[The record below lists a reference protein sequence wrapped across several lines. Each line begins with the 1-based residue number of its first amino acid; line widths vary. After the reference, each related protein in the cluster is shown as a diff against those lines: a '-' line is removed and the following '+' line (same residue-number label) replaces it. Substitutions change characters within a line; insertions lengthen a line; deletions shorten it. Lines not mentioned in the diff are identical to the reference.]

1 MRLPFTSPRKAP
13 EPTTATDPAQ
23 RTGSEGSHSDQAMG
37 AAGSG
42 DEGASDRSTKSMP
55 LDTPATSYSST
66 TSANDR
72 RGKKLGVYK
81 LSGSYWRCFKG
92 TLGNVR

>member
-1 MRLPFTSPRKAP
+1 MRLPFTTSRKAP

-23 RTGSEGSHSDQAMG
+23 RTGDEESHSDQAMG
-37 AAGSG
+37 GAGSG

-72 RGKKLGVYK
+72 QGKKSGVYE
-81 LSGSYWRCFKG
+81 LSGNYWRCFKG
-92 TLGNVR
+92 ALGE